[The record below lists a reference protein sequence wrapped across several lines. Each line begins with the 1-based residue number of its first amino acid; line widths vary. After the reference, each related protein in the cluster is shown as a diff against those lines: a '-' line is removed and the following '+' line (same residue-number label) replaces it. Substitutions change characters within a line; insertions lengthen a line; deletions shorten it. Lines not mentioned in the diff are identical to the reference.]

1 MRDVVTQQLEALV
14 IEKML
19 DIAPLSREEI
29 IDAKDLVPSRQELLA
44 EMGAKKSGASGNQ
57 YSPLEVHV
65 ALSLMARREVPDGG
79 PWSSAILMIGDNG
92 SALELDLFEASPPRV

>member
-19 DIAPLSREEI
+19 DIAPRSREEI

-44 EMGAKKSGASGNQ
+44 EMGAKKSSASGN
-57 YSPLEVHV
+57 
-65 ALSLMARREVPDGG
+65 
-79 PWSSAILMIGDNG
+79 
-92 SALELDLFEASPPRV
+92 